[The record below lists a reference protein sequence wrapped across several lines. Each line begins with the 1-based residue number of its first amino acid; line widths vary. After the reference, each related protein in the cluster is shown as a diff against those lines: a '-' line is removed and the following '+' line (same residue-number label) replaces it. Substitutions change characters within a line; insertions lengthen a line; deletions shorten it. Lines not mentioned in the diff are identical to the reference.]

1 MLMILSKNCFLLNI
15 YDEPSKSSRHSWL
28 VGKITLFPVIMICPR
43 LWLRI
48 NDNQIRICFEFG
60 RVLPISVFL
69 LLSTTS
75 LYQGYTVHNNLSC
88 SIPYSSMT
96 SLLMHTVA
104 HFTRPSYR
112 PKNNNQPLAVSWVN
126 VVKNGKNL
134 TFKVTFL
141 CQKLSKSIIQIFLIF
156 FSLKNMILGAHF
168 LLLTFFENF
177 NF

>member
-88 SIPYSSMT
+88 YSIHNLIGMYSNIT
-96 SLLMHTVA
+96 NLVLLI
-104 HFTRPSYR
+104 
-112 PKNNNQPLAVSWVN
+112 K
-126 VVKNGKNL
+126 KE
-134 TFKVTFL
+134 
-141 CQKLSKSIIQIFLIF
+141 CIISIISNFLFVWPHIKSKQAINE
-156 FSLKNMILGAHF
+156 SLIIMPMNIGICDTGFKGF
-168 LLLTFFENF
+168 QTK
-177 NF
+177 

>member
-1 MLMILSKNCFLLNI
+1 MIHSKKCFLSNI
-15 YDEPSKSSRHSWL
+15 YDESSKSSRHSYSWL

-88 SIPYSSMT
+88 SHSLIGMYSNIT
-96 SLLMHTVA
+96 NLVLLIKKE
-104 HFTRPSYR
+104 RIR
-112 PKNNNQPLAVSWVN
+112 
-126 VVKNGKNL
+126 
-134 TFKVTFL
+134 
-141 CQKLSKSIIQIFLIF
+141 SIISNFLFVWPHIKSKQAINESLIIMPMNRYLWYWVKE
-156 FSLKNMILGAHF
+156 FSDKIVLKEDYTHKMF
-168 LLLTFFENF
+168 
-177 NF
+177 

>member
-1 MLMILSKNCFLLNI
+1 MLLIYKTEIFFLNI

-28 VGKITLFPVIMICPR
+28 VGRITLFPVIMICPR

-88 SIPYSSMT
+88 SIHKVHIFWEGHKILRNLP
-96 SLLMHTVA
+96 
-104 HFTRPSYR
+104 
-112 PKNNNQPLAVSWVN
+112 
-126 VVKNGKNL
+126 L
-134 TFKVTFL
+134 TFVLCTVVCIKVRTASFPR
-141 CQKLSKSIIQIFLIF
+141 FW
-156 FSLKNMILGAHF
+156 KNHP
-168 LLLTFFENF
+168 
-177 NF
+177 